1 MNAAKDSPMSKHV
14 NMTGHYKI
22 AGRERQGEG
31 ILQASQKG
39 AFAQQRQQARRD
51 AIESQA
57 GPPAWETTPP
67 NLEIADTSK
76 ANARKTRKTKKAN
89 KANAPRGRKSSSKG
103 MAKRARKPTP
113 ARKAARATSRPARRQ
128 SKSA

>member
-1 MNAAKDSPMSKHV
+1 MSKHV

-31 ILQASQKG
+31 ILQSSQKG
-39 AFAQQRQQARRD
+39 AFAQQRQEARRE

-67 NLEIADTSK
+67 NLEIEDRPKPTAKKPAKRNRSK
-76 ANARKTRKTKKAN
+76 TQKSRKRASTRMAKPARKA
-89 KANAPRGRKSSSKG
+89 APK
-103 MAKRARKPTP
+103 
-113 ARKAARATSRPARRQ
+113 RKAARATSRSAR
-128 SKSA
+128 